1 METQLISKGER
12 SRVESYEY
20 RGAAKEENPMVV
32 SGDVTLENGA
42 FAGISNGRAYRET
55 EEQNAGGYI
64 TAAVNFYVTRDG
76 HIITTGNAE
85 IGQVQEAAEW
95 IEAFAEAVK
104 AKFAAE

>member
-20 RGAAKEENPMVV
+20 RGTAKEENPMIV

-42 FAGISNGRAYRET
+42 FAGISNGRAYNPEA
-55 EEQNAGGYI
+55 QSGDYI
-64 TAAVNFYVTRDG
+64 TTAVNFYVTRDG
-76 HIITTGNAE
+76 HIITTGNSE
-85 IGQVQEAAEW
+85 IGQVQEAAEM
-95 IEAFAEAVK
+95 IQEFVNAVK